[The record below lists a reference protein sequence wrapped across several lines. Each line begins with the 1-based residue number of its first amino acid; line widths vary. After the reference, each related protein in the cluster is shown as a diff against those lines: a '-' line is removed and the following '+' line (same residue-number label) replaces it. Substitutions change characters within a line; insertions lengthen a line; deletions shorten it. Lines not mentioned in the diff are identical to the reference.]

1 MGSWKRAYQY
11 QILLAYHHPFIFS
24 ECHFETTEEIKTDY
38 GSKLCLFQLRVN
50 LVNSVTKLQLR
61 HPGFSSQEHK
71 TFPHCCFFEQP
82 WPPLLLQ
89 VSLKHHLIRKP
100 LFNQKKKKSI
110 SQRYLSF
117 LALYFPSLHLKSC
130 NHTLIYLS
138 ACFTCKLD

>member
-100 LFNQKKKKSI
+100 LFNQKKKKKYI
-110 SQRYLSF
+110 STLSF
-117 LALYFPSLHLKSC
+117 FLSPLFSFIASKIMQSYINLFVCLF
-130 NHTLIYLS
+130 YL
-138 ACFTCKLD
+138 